1 MREKSVIA
9 PLLRQTQAS
18 LAALGAVI
26 GELADQVE
34 NEQNACRPDF
44 LSESE
49 MAAHLGITKRAIQA
63 RRSRGQIPP
72 GVWQKVGSSVVYSLS
87 RYEDWLESIWVQAR
101 PMVTYKKSEPTARKK
116 PRPGNPHMTRI
127 V

>member
-1 MREKSVIA
+1 MESAVIA

-18 LAALGAVI
+18 LAALSAVI

-34 NEQNACRPDF
+34 HDQNARRPDF
-44 LSESE
+44 LTEAE
-49 MAAHLGITKRAIQA
+49 MAAHLGISKSALQS
-63 RRSRGQIPP
+63 RRYRGDYPP
-72 GVWQKVGSSVVYSLS
+72 GIWQKVSGGVVYSLN
-87 RYEDWLESIWVQAR
+87 RYEDWLESIWVHAR
-101 PMVTYKKSEPTARKK
+101 PIVTYKKPEPTARKK